1 MKDKLEAIEKDTE
14 LAANQHVKSSE
25 PNKPDITDSM
35 SDELFEI
42 YEKEKKAYQEFR
54 DDMISF
60 NYDRGS
66 VARTVR
72 GNPKLGDKAVEQL
85 SKALSVDKS
94 TVYKTITFSSMYT
107 TKSELNKV
115 VQRAKDSGFVLTWSH
130 FASVMHLPSSSETD
144 PHDNRRKMIDKAIS
158 GKLSVR
164 DLMSEI
170 KTEFGGTTAKR
181 TSNRGSE
188 VSSTIKQVIS
198 GTERYQAKIKAQVEN
213 VLADFTEVVNQIEK
227 PDEFLSKVEEMHETV
242 ATLSTMLARILVFTE
257 NLPSVT
263 KKAIEERAVAKKALT
278 DSDKSESV
286 SKTKSR
292 RPASIDSKLS
302 S

>member
-14 LAANQHVKSSE
+14 LAANQHVTTS

-72 GNPKLGDKAVEQL
+72 GNPKLGDKAVEHL
-85 SKALSVDKS
+85 AKALSVDKS
-94 TVYKTITFSSMYT
+94 TIYKTITFSSMYT

-144 PHDNRRKMIDKAIS
+144 PHDNRRKIIDKAIS
-158 GKLSVR
+158 SKLSVR
-164 DLMSEI
+164 DLMTEI

-181 TSNRGSE
+181 TSNRGTE
-188 VSSTIKQVIS
+188 VASTIKQVIS
-198 GTERYQAKIKAQVEN
+198 GTERYQSKMKSQLEN
-213 VLADFTEVVNQIEK
+213 VLQDFTEVVNQIEK
-227 PDEFLSKVEEMHETV
+227 PDDFLSNVEQMHEAV
-242 ATLSTMLARILVFTE
+242 VSLSAMLSKILVFTE

-263 KKAIEERAVAKKALT
+263 KKAIEERAKAKKVLT
-278 DSDKSESV
+278 DSDKAEAS

-302 S
+302 C

>member
-278 DSDKSESV
+278 DSDKSETV
-286 SKTKSR
+286 SKAKSR